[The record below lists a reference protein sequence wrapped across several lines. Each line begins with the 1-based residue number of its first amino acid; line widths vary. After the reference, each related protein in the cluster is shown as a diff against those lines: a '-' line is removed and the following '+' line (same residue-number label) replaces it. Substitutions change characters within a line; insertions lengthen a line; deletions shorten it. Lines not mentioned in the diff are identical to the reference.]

1 MKRMTLVLVVAALAA
16 LMSGCE
22 ALLALFGS
30 GPSAVSQVE
39 GFIVAANADPRD
51 LDAVRS
57 YFDPLANDYTSMLD
71 ESYWDTTVFA
81 AANRDFALSAVT
93 EAGENTSYPG
103 SETVQAILTSAI
115 DIHGTPV
122 SFVLQR
128 DSENVPLIRA
138 ILFPDYTS
146 TQEQVQDFLSAATTM
161 ADDPDSYDFEDLK
174 AFFDPDAAQYA
185 NMQLRTYWDGTY
197 FSPSPGGPFTI
208 TGIAQGA
215 EDPEYP
221 GSQTVT
227 GTVTSPFDSGY
238 SSTFVLTPSAE
249 FAGTPLIRQITVN
262 SGDIVIR
269 RVIPE

>member
-1 MKRMTLVLVVAALAA
+1 MKRMTLVLVVAALAT

-30 GPSAVSQVE
+30 GPSATSRVE

-51 LDAVRS
+51 LDAVRG
-57 YFDPLANDYTSMLD
+57 YFDPLATGYASMLD

-128 DSENVPLIRA
+128 DDQNVPLIRA
-138 ILFPDYTS
+138 ILFPDHTS
-146 TQEQVQDFLSAATTM
+146 TLEQVQDFLSAATTM
-161 ADDPDSYDFEDLK
+161 AGDPDSYNFEELK

-197 FSPSPGGPFTI
+197 FAPNFGPFTI

-249 FAGTPLIRQITVN
+249 FAGTPLIRQITVE